1 MSRKP
6 SREKVVLIHSAA
18 SATEAMVIRGLLESV
33 GIASPGSGS
42 TDPFPMDK
50 LHEGIHAAD
59 VMVRESQAVNAR
71 RIIAEYL
78 KSNEDLEVEESEDS
92 SEEKADT

>member
-6 SREKVVLIHSAA
+6 SQEKVTLIHSAG

-33 GIASPGSGS
+33 GIASPGSDS

-50 LHEGIHAAD
+50 PHEGIHAAD
-59 VMVRESQAVNAR
+59 VMVRESQAAEAR

-78 KSNEDLEVEESEDS
+78 KSNEDLEIDESEDS
-92 SEEKADT
+92 SREEADT